1 MVKFLLE
8 KGAGVTLKDADG
20 RTALHRAV
28 INGHFSI
35 STLLSHQY
43 PNLKSIADD
52 KNKLPADYDQ
62 N

>member
-1 MVKFLLE
+1 MVKFLLG
-8 KGAGVTLKDADG
+8 KGACVTLQDADG

-28 INGHFSI
+28 INRHFNI
-35 STLLSHQY
+35 STLLSHEY
-43 PNLKSIADD
+43 PELKSIADD